1 MMNLFY
7 FSKGITAKVSV
18 REISFRLERFNCG
31 LRGKL
36 KNSFNSTFDFLT
48 LACLT
53 AVHKKCHDKLLG
65 TCSESS
71 FNSESTIVS
80 MTKLF

>member
-1 MMNLFY
+1 MFDNEFY
-7 FSKGITAKVSV
+7 EF
-18 REISFRLERFNCG
+18 LECQ
-31 LRGKL
+31 
-36 KNSFNSTFDFLT
+36 
-48 LACLT
+48 T

-80 MTKLF
+80 NKISYLFEERINTKNI

>member
-1 MMNLFY
+1 MQLTINPEKSPKSFLFLMISLFHNLIY
-7 FSKGITAKVSV
+7 FSL
-18 REISFRLERFNCG
+18 F
-31 LRGKL
+31 
-36 KNSFNSTFDFLT
+36 
-48 LACLT
+48 LACQT

-80 MTKLF
+80 LLIEKAFN